1 MRELSL
7 EYHKAENLKM
17 KVFAW
22 SPIRELM
29 KKSGAEMVSRDAVDE
44 LIVYLEKVAKNL
56 TNKALE
62 MSRHSGRK
70 KLTKAD
76 MTMAID
82 LVG

>member
-1 MRELSL
+1 MP
-7 EYHKAENLKM
+7 

-44 LIVYLEKVAKNL
+44 LIAYLEKLAKEW

-62 MSRHSGRK
+62 MSRHANRK
-70 KLTKAD
+70 KLTKID
-76 MTMAID
+76 MEMA
-82 LVG
+82 LGL

>member
-1 MRELSL
+1 
-7 EYHKAENLKM
+7 M

-44 LIVYLEKVAKNL
+44 LIVYLEKFAKEL
-56 TNKALE
+56 TNRALE

-76 MTMAID
+76 MEMAVS
-82 LVG
+82 LQQST

>member
-1 MRELSL
+1 MV
-7 EYHKAENLKM
+7 M

-29 KKSGAEMVSRDAVDE
+29 KKSGAEMVSREAVDE
-44 LIVYLEKVAKNL
+44 VIIHLEKVAKEI

-70 KLTKAD
+70 KLTRAD
-76 MTMAID
+76 IVLA
-82 LVG
+82 LSL

>member
-1 MRELSL
+1 
-7 EYHKAENLKM
+7 M

-44 LIVYLEKVAKNL
+44 LIAFLEKKAREL

-62 MSRHSGRK
+62 MSRHANRK
-70 KLTKAD
+70 KLTKID
-76 MTMAID
+76 MEMA
-82 LVG
+82 LGL